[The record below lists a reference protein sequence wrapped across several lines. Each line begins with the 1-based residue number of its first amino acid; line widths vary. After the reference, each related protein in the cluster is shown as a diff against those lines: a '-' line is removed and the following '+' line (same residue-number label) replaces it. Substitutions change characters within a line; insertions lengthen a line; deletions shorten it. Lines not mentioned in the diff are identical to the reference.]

1 MSSVNLNVNSN
12 SNSYT
17 LKTTTANQNISANT
31 SDNSGSVSANATIKD
46 SSISFL
52 TASGTP
58 YYVGARAYVVQTA
71 DGAILTLSDYE
82 GTTTAE
88 IKNGEAVLT
97 DYFKKLLD
105 LKVDK
110 EDGKGLSSND
120 FSTDEKAKLDSLF
133 AMTDSEI
140 NDVLTLVFEE

>member
-1 MSSVNLNVNSN
+1 MSSVNLNFNSN

-17 LKTTTANQNISANT
+17 LKATTANQSISANT
-31 SDNSGSVSANATIKD
+31 SDSSGSISASATIKD
-46 SSISFL
+46 SSISFS
-52 TASGTP
+52 TESGTP
-58 YYVGARAYVVQTA
+58 YYVGARAYVVQTE
-71 DGAILTLSDYE
+71 DGAIITLSDYE

-97 DYFKKLLD
+97 DEFKELLD

-110 EDGKGLSSND
+110 ETGKGLSSND
-120 FSTDEKAKLDSLF
+120 FSTDEKTKLDSLSPL
-133 AMTDSEI
+133 TDSEV